1 MAPEQIQG
9 KPRPASDQY
18 SLGIVIYEWLSGIR
32 PIRGS
37 FTEIMGQHISAP
49 PAPLREQIPKI
60 SPAVEEVVMKAL
72 AKDPK
77 ERFAKV
83 SDLAKALEQASQS
96 AQPIQSGV
104 VVLSN
109 DRLSPTSNEAV
120 TPPNQ
125 TSLPDFSRQ
134 VQKSKEEA
142 LFDAFQLLEANS
154 HTEALT
160 TLNTVLALDPDL
172 ANAHNAKGLSLYHLK
187 KYTEPLTALDHAV
200 ALNSN
205 DATARYGRGLVLE
218 KLKRFA
224 DALLEYD
231 QIMRFDATYAPAW
244 RQKGHVLSE
253 MKHFEEALS
262 AYEKALQLN
271 QNDADAYIGKG
282 NVLKHLGRLKKTGK
296 KDKGY
301 MNTTTSTTPVI
312 PGFLIIIGIV
322 AIFLFLILFLI
333 YVSVWAQRRHE
344 LARFEAEQE
353 DAQRRAEQEVR
364 QMQRSKAT
372 AKFQY
377 RVTELPCPNCGTLVQ
392 TTQAFCPHCRFLL
405 SASASGLHLH
415 ATPPPNVAPQP
426 QANYMQTSGLP
437 APTIS
442 DLPTMEFSPANL
454 PKESEEL
461 HLRTAPLLSVTPRPQ
476 ANHLQPHGE
485 QKAPTINPQPPSN
498 MPCPNC
504 AHTVRASATYCPNCR
519 YQLTAIARG
528 APPTLNISPAPEL
541 LTIDK
546 ALAQSTT
553 TSQLQQ
559 VPVKETMLDDL
570 AIQETLK
577 RLWDKAGR

>member
-1 MAPEQIQG
+1 
-9 KPRPASDQY
+9 
-18 SLGIVIYEWLSGIR
+18 
-32 PIRGS
+32 
-37 FTEIMGQHISAP
+37 
-49 PAPLREQIPKI
+49 
-60 SPAVEEVVMKAL
+60 MKAL

-282 NVLKHLGRLKKTGK
+282 NVLKHLGRLKKQAK
-296 KDKGY
+296 RIKG
-301 MNTTTSTTPVI
+301 I
-312 PGFLIIIGIV
+312 
-322 AIFLFLILFLI
+322 
-333 YVSVWAQRRHE
+333 
-344 LARFEAEQE
+344 
-353 DAQRRAEQEVR
+353 
-364 QMQRSKAT
+364 
-372 AKFQY
+372 
-377 RVTELPCPNCGTLVQ
+377 
-392 TTQAFCPHCRFLL
+392 
-405 SASASGLHLH
+405 
-415 ATPPPNVAPQP
+415 
-426 QANYMQTSGLP
+426 
-437 APTIS
+437 
-442 DLPTMEFSPANL
+442 
-454 PKESEEL
+454 
-461 HLRTAPLLSVTPRPQ
+461 
-476 ANHLQPHGE
+476 
-485 QKAPTINPQPPSN
+485 
-498 MPCPNC
+498 
-504 AHTVRASATYCPNCR
+504 
-519 YQLTAIARG
+519 
-528 APPTLNISPAPEL
+528 
-541 LTIDK
+541 
-546 ALAQSTT
+546 
-553 TSQLQQ
+553 
-559 VPVKETMLDDL
+559 
-570 AIQETLK
+570 
-577 RLWDKAGR
+577 